1 MSTRPGVVSVSPS
14 AAMLEMRKGR
24 ENWEKAGANA
34 LRRLD
39 MVGSD
44 VAGDSHAACSLHVD
58 FQCVWSFTFNSR
70 VRFRSVQILPRDH
83 QFKKNEWI
91 DDLMTAGDTL
101 HCTQRVTP
109 ALGRRTQSEKLDV
122 HKASQR
128 LRGKSVS
135 FSSLLRFLATATAL
149 RYARNIKLRIIRS
162 LYELLHRA
170 G

>member
-1 MSTRPGVVSVSPS
+1 
-14 AAMLEMRKGR
+14 
-24 ENWEKAGANA
+24 
-34 LRRLD
+34 
-39 MVGSD
+39 
-44 VAGDSHAACSLHVD
+44 
-58 FQCVWSFTFNSR
+58 
-70 VRFRSVQILPRDH
+70 
-83 QFKKNEWI
+83 
-91 DDLMTAGDTL
+91 MTAGDTL

-109 ALGRRTQSEKLDV
+109 GLGRRKQSEKLDV

-135 FSSLLRFLATATAL
+135 FSSLWRFLATATAL